1 VYCLRYLGD
10 LAVGVTIRKN
20 VITPRHYRVAKWNR
34 KARFRDPAVARFT
47 AGMSGGGDFVMG
59 DWGAAPGMQHLL
71 LAEILGLAMARR
83 AADILDRHRAPLTGT
98 PTGGTGGAGRSDE
111 SGRSAENHGSDGSD
125 ENVAAG
131 AAGDAGRPAE
141 ADDAQFALD
150 NAIFSAVLDAANE
163 SLGQF
168 DARPSDERWCDALL
182 QLIQLAQ
189 VARDP
194 AGPGQLG

>member
-1 VYCLRYLGD
+1 M
-10 LAVGVTIRKN
+10 
-20 VITPRHYRVAKWNR
+20 
-34 KARFRDPAVARFT
+34 ARFRDPAVAGFT

-59 DWGAAPGMQHLL
+59 DWGGTPGMQPGTQHLL

-83 AADILDRHRAPLTGT
+83 AADILDRHRAALM
-98 PTGGTGGAGRSDE
+98 GAP
-111 SGRSAENHGSDGSD
+111 
-125 ENVAAG
+125 AAG
-131 AAGDAGRPAE
+131 SGDAGSGDAGSGDAGSGE

-150 NAIFSAVLDAANE
+150 NAIFTAVLDAANE
-163 SLGQF
+163 CLGQF

-194 AGPGQLG
+194 AGPGQPG

>member
-1 VYCLRYLGD
+1 M
-10 LAVGVTIRKN
+10 
-20 VITPRHYRVAKWNR
+20 
-34 KARFRDPAVARFT
+34 ARFRDPAVAGFA

-59 DWGAAPGMQHLL
+59 DWGGAPGMEPGMQHLL

-83 AADILDRHRAPLTGT
+83 AADILDRHRAALMGAPSGAAAEADS
-98 PTGGTGGAGRSDE
+98 GADGGAGL
-111 SGRSAENHGSDGSD
+111 GADGS
-125 ENVAAG
+125 AG
-131 AAGDAGRPAE
+131 GMGQPDE

-150 NAIFSAVLDAANE
+150 NAIFTAVLDAANE
-163 SLGQF
+163 CLGQF

-194 AGPGQLG
+194 AGPGGPS